1 MPTINEIG
9 GEIAERHDVDHH
21 AAIDVVR
28 TYVDQI
34 ADDPNL
40 WNADA
45 EELTAAGAELVVEA
59 IDESYRQGLTSTETG
74 LLLQQIEIAEQ
85 EHVNLKQQTQEALM
99 RRDEL
104 VRRAFHTELPRDRI
118 AAAAGINKARLY
130 QIRDGRR

>member
-1 MPTINEIG
+1 MPTIP
-9 GEIAERHDVDHH
+9 EIANQIATTHGVDRH

-34 ADDPNL
+34 ADDPDL

-45 EELTAAGAELVVEA
+45 EELTAAGTELVVGA
-59 IDESYRQGLTSTETG
+59 IDESHRQGLFSTDASI
-74 LLLQQIEIAEQ
+74 LLQQIEIAEQ
-85 EHVNLKQQTQEALM
+85 ERANLKQQAREALI

-104 VRRAFHTELPRDRI
+104 VRRAFATELPRDLI
-118 AAAAGINKARLY
+118 ATAAGINKARIY